1 MALRS
6 PLTLQPYDYIG
17 NSTGRP
23 LDKGQI
29 YIGVAG
35 QDPEFYQIPV
45 FLDAEMTKPIDQ
57 PIRTND
63 GFVDFAGSL
72 SELYASGEIYSVKIL
87 DKEGRTVLYK
97 GDMTR
102 KNLMSD
108 ALADLNQSIVDA
120 QSAAQTAIDAT
131 ANNASIVITNVST
144 DATAAIDNAVLIS
157 NDAASRADSAIQD
170 LFENGGLPATPFST
184 YTEMTASAL
193 VDGSYALVANDN
205 VVENNG
211 YYQKRSGSWA
221 YLKWNILSQV
231 SSIVDANPLF
241 KPMSLSTSSVVDSI
255 TDAGIYQVPANSI
268 AVTLGLPSGLQGQ
281 LYSSGYSSTSTTSG
295 YATHTYVDTNGDTY
309 QRIKHRTGEWREW
322 NGYAHRAITST
333 DNLNTLT
340 KKGIYHIRSGVYAT
354 SEGNYPFINEGGIV
368 IIDGD
373 GTDVVRQQV
382 LSESGTAQ
390 RRGAIVNSVITWTG
404 WLGNEYP
411 KYGFKTNSLLVNQ
424 GKDYPLRKMTRDS
437 VTSVANSYL
446 NDALLDVSIVGARPD
461 KIYRIGYLKN
471 GYVGLGDYAYGIAVY
486 EYDKDYTNE
495 FRIIDYRDP
504 APELSRGGVQSQ
516 TVSSVI
522 YTDFSIKLTFD
533 TDKLPPTGTNINL
546 MRDID
551 PAYSWIIDPSTYQLK
566 LPKNGIYYS
575 INSTDDISFT
585 YQSDSYI
592 YRVTFGKNGY
602 NNLPNVKKIERATTS
617 KPHVWVVVSETAT
630 DYLPPMVVRAVNDGD
645 GVTSLY
651 YTGGNHGA
659 SGSTGGA
666 QTARNML
673 YKIKIDGQD
682 AAYQKSGYA
691 TSINLH
697 IVNELMAYNTITLSR
712 YVIRQSFNVTLKAG
726 QIIVNSDVKALEP
739 VEITTEN
746 GLQLYTG
753 GYQGTM
759 LMLGGQTVNRVA
771 FSTDVSSGKK
781 YLQPNAFA
789 TVLINGFDQI
799 AMWMDRTYEAGDGR
813 YVGTSTA
820 LIRSGNGTNT
830 KFYNAIVSNSP
841 TTLAKGEGYKWR
853 GGYAIERTAA
863 PTGYDSWFSK
873 DNGFVVAVDASN
885 YSIVD

>member
-1 MALRS
+1 MAEPITIQKLIDADVDVD
-6 PLTLQPYDYIG
+6 TLGEAVNEDKMIT
-17 NSTGRP
+17 SRLGR
-23 LDKGQI
+23 
-29 YIGVAG
+29 
-35 QDPEFYQIPV
+35 E
-45 FLDAEMTKPIDQ
+45 
-57 PIRTND
+57 
-63 GFVDFAGSL
+63 
-72 SELYASGEIYSVKIL
+72 YASVP
-87 DKEGRTVLYK
+87 
-97 GDMTR
+97 M
-102 KNLMSD
+102 
-108 ALADLNQSIVDA
+108 
-120 QSAAQTAIDAT
+120 
-131 ANNASIVITNVST
+131 
-144 DATAAIDNAVLIS
+144 
-157 NDAASRADSAIQD
+157 ASR
-170 LFENGGLPATPFST
+170 LLVENGLLGATPFST
-184 YTEMTASAL
+184 YASMTASNLA
-193 VDGSYALVANDN
+193 DESYA
-205 VVENNG
+205 VVTNNTDITKNG
-211 YYQKRSGSWA
+211 FYQKISSAWA
-221 YLKWNILSQV
+221 FLNW
-231 SSIVDANPLF
+231 NPL
-241 KPMSLSTSSVVDSI
+241 
-255 TDAGIYQVPANSI
+255 
-268 AVTLGLPSGLQGQ
+268 
-281 LYSSGYSSTSTTSG
+281 
-295 YATHTYVDTNGDTY
+295 
-309 QRIKHRTGEWREW
+309 
-322 NGYAHRAITST
+322 
-333 DNLNTLT
+333 
-340 KKGIYHIRSGVYAT
+340 
-354 SEGNYPFINEGGIV
+354 
-368 IIDGD
+368 
-373 GTDVVRQQV
+373 
-382 LSESGTAQ
+382 AQ
-390 RRGAIVNSVITWTG
+390 SKDYVNSRLDPLNQITI
-404 WLGNEYP
+404 
-411 KYGFKTNSLLVNQ
+411 NS

-495 FRIIDYRDP
+495 LRIIDYTNP
-504 APELSRGGVQSQ
+504 APDLAMGGVQSQ
-516 TVSSVI
+516 TVSSAI

-533 TDKLPPTGTNINL
+533 TDKLPPAGTNINL
-546 MRDID
+546 MRDTD
-551 PAYSWIIDPSTYQLK
+551 AAYSWIIDPSTYQLK
-566 LPKNGIYYS
+566 LPKNGVYYS

-585 YQSDSYI
+585 YQSDGYI

-602 NNLPNVKKIERATTS
+602 NNLPNVKKIERATTT
-617 KPHVWVVVSETAT
+617 KPHVWVVISETDT

-645 GVTSLY
+645 SVTSLY

-659 SGSTGGA
+659 SGSAGGA

-691 TSINLH
+691 TSITLH

-759 LMLGGQTVNRVA
+759 LMLGGKTVDRVA

-799 AMWMDRTYEAGDGR
+799 AMWMDRAYEAGDGR

-841 TTLAKGEGYKWR
+841 TTLEKGEGYKWR
-853 GGYAIERTAA
+853 GGYAIEHKEA